1 MKKFIGDLIVSENI
15 PLKNNHFLLKLTQA
29 EPLPLML
36 PGQFVQLKIDDTPSA
51 FLRRTFSINYVDRIK
66 NEIWL
71 LIQIVGDG
79 TRSLS
84 KYKIGDSL
92 NLIYPLGNSFS
103 MPTTTQSRLL
113 LVGGGVGVAPLLFLG
128 AILAEK
134 GYSPSFLI
142 GARNVDGLIELEKFQ
157 QFGNVYV
164 TTEDGSA
171 GEIGFVTNHSIL
183 KNTFDKIYTCGPTPM
198 MQAITQFADNKSID
212 CEVSLENKM
221 ACGIG
226 ACLCCVTQTHQ
237 GNQCV
242 CTDGPVFNTKEL
254 VWQI

>member
-1 MKKFIGDLIVSENI
+1 MKKFIGDLVVSENI

-36 PGQFVQLKIDDTPSA
+36 PGQFVQLKIDDTPSV
-51 FLRRTFSINYVDRIK
+51 FLRRTFSINYVDRKK

-71 LIQIVGDG
+71 LIQVVGDG

-84 KYKIGDSL
+84 NYKTGDSL

-103 MPTTTQSRLL
+103 MPTSTQSKIL

-128 AILAEK
+128 AILEEN
-134 GYSPSFLI
+134 GFSPSFLI
-142 GARNVDGLIELEKFQ
+142 GARNIDGLIELEKFQ
-157 QFGNVYV
+157 QFGEVYIA
-164 TTEDGSA
+164 TEDGSA
-171 GEIGFVTNHSIL
+171 GETGFVTDHSIL
-183 KNTFDKIYTCGPTPM
+183 KNSFDKIYTCGPTPM
-198 MQAITQFADNKSID
+198 MQAIAQFAENQFID

-254 VWQI
+254 AWQI